1 MKDFFQ
7 ATYSL
12 PLLVV
17 ACVVWSQEASLQ
29 LLDGM
34 ELEYTY
40 TDGGTV
46 VLTFYDDKL
55 RYRWTTGPFAGTEV
69 ADRVYQS
76 REIGDELYLVNWH
89 DTEHSNF
96 VTLVI
101 DLQQNVVY
109 DAALVGYG
117 TDQELP
123 LFDSAVIQR
132 VIH

>member
-1 MKDFFQ
+1 MKGYYK
-7 ATYSL
+7 ATFSL
-12 PLLVV
+12 SLLVV

-76 REIGDELYLVNWH
+76 REIGDELSSKTWFTTPRLLG
-89 DTEHSNF
+89 TELIKNYPYSI
-96 VTLVI
+96 VPSSS
-101 DLQQNVVY
+101 
-109 DAALVGYG
+109 ALFTRGVRLG
-117 TDQELP
+117 
-123 LFDSAVIQR
+123 SAIGR
-132 VIH
+132 TSP